1 MNTSL
6 CTRGTPGKGLPSS
19 AISEKPP
26 GGSAGATAVPVC
38 DPTTEGTCMRRP
50 AFTRRSK
57 TVPVI
62 PVVTGRPVVAS
73 VPAAALNTEAAACV
87 LANDTPLRRYYNGDE
102 LTAGG

>member
-38 DPTTEGTCMRRP
+38 DPTTEGTCIRRA
-50 AFTRRSK
+50 AFTMRSK

-62 PVVTGRPVVAS
+62 AVVTVRPVDAS
-73 VPAAALNTEAAACV
+73 VPAAALNSEGAAFV
-87 LANDTPLRRYYNGDE
+87 LSIDAPLIRYYEVD
-102 LTAGG
+102 